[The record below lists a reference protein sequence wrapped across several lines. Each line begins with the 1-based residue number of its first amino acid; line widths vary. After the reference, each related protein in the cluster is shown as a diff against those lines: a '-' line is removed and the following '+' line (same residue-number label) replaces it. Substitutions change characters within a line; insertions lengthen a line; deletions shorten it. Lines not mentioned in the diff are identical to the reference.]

1 MKAKTLERKKIQ
13 SNDSE
18 ERPNI
23 KDDLV
28 SWTRRKG
35 RWDYMGIEWDED
47 TVEGQSLVNLGW
59 LLDCVCEFVSV
70 SVVCNDGKLSLFLRL
85 YLYLYYT
92 LLQWCYHT
100 QIFSISQSI
109 VHNWP
114 INWTYIWS
122 AQVLALFSTCNA
134 FPFEEKEGIKKWDCN
149 FAVGYL
155 HITYG
160 ILHHVSFQQQH
171 HTPHCTMHFLHTL
184 YFMTLTIFWLVYF
197 FTLENLFLFFT
208 EKGLHG

>member
-1 MKAKTLERKKIQ
+1 MDDDHDRMKAKTLERKKIQ

-70 SVVCNDGKLSLFLRL
+70 SVVSNDGKLSLFLRL
-85 YLYLYYT
+85 YLYLYYLYT
-92 LLQWCYHT
+92 FTVMLPNT
-100 QIFSISQSI
+100 DIFDFTE
-109 VHNWP
+109 H
-114 INWTYIWS
+114 S
-122 AQVLALFSTCNA
+122 AQL
-134 FPFEEKEGIKKWDCN
+134 
-149 FAVGYL
+149 
-155 HITYG
+155 TYKLD
-160 ILHHVSFQQQH
+160 I
-171 HTPHCTMHFLHTL
+171 CTSDQLKF
-184 YFMTLTIFWLVYF
+184 
-197 FTLENLFLFFT
+197 
-208 EKGLHG
+208 